1 MLDGSVLDATEE
13 NARYKRSI
21 RAAEELFK
29 RVGFRAATMEMVAR
43 EASVAKAT
51 LYSFFKNK
59 DELYVAVCER
69 LSRLLRGVV
78 EQALTQPSERL
89 DARLGAAVM
98 AKHRLVFTLVRG
110 SSHAAELFSYKD
122 AMAGEIFARLDE
134 SILTMLE
141 SAIISDRQLAPGAG
155 RLARALYYGSAELAG
170 RSESLAELE
179 SELEAFAA
187 THLAGAR
194 TLAGKETRA

>member
-89 DARLGAAVM
+89 DARLGAAVT